1 MAVVLKPL
9 APAEAIAAYGRRR
22 KNLVES
28 FNWQDLFE
36 REHAEA
42 ATVAKSA
49 GFDILTDIF
58 KAMDVALEQGGT
70 LDKFSK
76 TLRPVLTD
84 KGWWGRK
91 LDVDPLTDE
100 ERVVQL
106 GSLKRLK
113 TIFETNLRVSYA
125 AGHWSAFQRDK
136 ASRPFLRY
144 VCILDERT
152 RPAHRA
158 RHDLV
163 LPVDHPYW
171 DTWAPPCGWGCR
183 CTLQSLSQR
192 DVDRLRRDGETL
204 KFEPPQDTFRD
215 YVNTRTGEVSRV
227 PDGIDPGWAYN
238 PGKAAIEAM
247 LRRAEKLVTAPPR
260 LAATY
265 DDVPDLQRPTEEAF
279 PAWFAAAVGRSTATP
294 GVAVAGAVSDAV
306 LDDLR
311 RRGRPPASAAITI
324 TRQTAKSMAKAAAAG
339 VDPEAVTELLTALPW
354 HLARPT
360 AVFLDRRDGSLVYVL
375 ASGRVT
381 GNRFVAVRVV
391 YARKAVKGGKPI
403 EAFSVRSYAME
414 DRVSLLDM
422 TTFAPIEGAIP

>member
-1 MAVVLKPL
+1 MAVVLKSL
-9 APAEAIAAYGRRR
+9 APAEAIAAYRRR
-22 KNLVES
+22 GQNLTES

-36 REHAEA
+36 KDHANA
-42 ATVAKSA
+42 LTVAKSA
-49 GFDILTDIF
+49 GFDILADID
-58 KAMDVALEQGGT
+58 KAMMAALTEGKT
-70 LDKFSK
+70 LEEFSR

-91 LDVDPLTDE
+91 LAVDPLTGE

-113 TIFETNLRVSYA
+113 TIFETNMRVSYA
-125 AGHWSAFQRDK
+125 AGHWSAFERNK

-144 VCILDERT
+144 VAILDERT

-158 RHDLV
+158 RHNLV

-192 DVDRLRRDGETL
+192 DVDRLVRQGEIL

-215 YVNTRTGEVSRV
+215 FVNTRTGEVTRV

-260 LAATY
+260 LAAAY
-265 DDVPDLQRPTEEAF
+265 DDATDPDAFTTWFKAADRRRPTE
-279 PAWFAAAVGRSTATP
+279 P
-294 GVAVAGAVSDAV
+294 GVVVAGSVSNAV
-306 LDDLR
+306 LDELG
-311 RRGRPPASAAITI
+311 RRGLPPASAAVII
-324 TRQTAKSMAKAAAAG
+324 TRRTARSMIRATGAEAA
-339 VDPEAVTELLTALPW
+339 PEAVADLLAGLPR
-354 HLARPT
+354 LIARPT
-360 AVFLDRRDGSLVYVL
+360 AVMLDRRDGSLVYVL
-375 ASGRVT
+375 ASDRLTGGRLLV
-381 GNRFVAVRVV
+381 VRLA
-391 YARKAVKGGKPI
+391 YARKAVKGRDPI
-403 EAFSVRSYAME
+403 EAFSVRSHALV
-414 DRVSLLDM
+414 DRVALLDLA
-422 TTFAPIEGAIP
+422 TYAPIQGAIP

>member
-9 APAEAIAAYGRRR
+9 PPAEAIATYRRR
-22 KNLVES
+22 GQNLTES

-36 REHAEA
+36 KDHANA
-42 ATVAKSA
+42 FTVAKSA
-49 GFDILTDIF
+49 GFDILADID
-58 KAMDVALEQGGT
+58 KAMMAALAEGKT
-70 LDKFSK
+70 LEEFSR
-76 TLRPVLTD
+76 TLRPTLVD

-91 LDVDPLTDE
+91 LAVDPLTGE

-113 TIFETNLRVSYA
+113 TIFETNMRVSYA
-125 AGHWSAFQRDK
+125 AGHWSAFERNK

-158 RHDLV
+158 RHNLV

-192 DVDRLRRDGETL
+192 DVDRLVRQGEVL

-215 YVNTRTGEVSRV
+215 FVNRRTGEVTRV

-238 PGKAAIEAM
+238 PGKAAIEAT

-260 LAATY
+260 LAAAY
-265 DDVPDLQRPTEEAF
+265 DDATDTDAFRTWFKAADRRRP
-279 PAWFAAAVGRSTATP
+279 P
-294 GVAVAGAVSDAV
+294 GPEVVVAGTVSDAV
-306 LDDLR
+306 FDEFG
-311 RRGRPPASAAITI
+311 RRGPSPASAAVII
-324 TRQTAKSMAKAAAAG
+324 SRQTAKNMIGATAAEAE
-339 VDPEAVTELLTALPW
+339 PEPIADLLADLPALI
-354 HLARPT
+354 ARPT
-360 AVFLDRRDGSLVYVL
+360 AVMLDRRDGSLVYVL
-375 ASGRVT
+375 ASDRLTGGRLLV
-381 GNRFVAVRVV
+381 VRVA
-391 YARKAVKGGKPI
+391 YARKTVKGGEPI
-403 EAFSVRSYAME
+403 EAFAVRSYALV
-414 DRVSLLDM
+414 DRVALLDLA
-422 TTFAPIEGAIP
+422 TYAPIQGAIL

>member
-22 KNLVES
+22 KNLTES

-36 REHAEA
+36 QDHAEA
-42 ATVAKSA
+42 FTVAKSA
-49 GFDILTDIF
+49 GFDILTDID
-58 KAMDVALEQGGT
+58 KAMTAALADGKT
-70 LDKFSK
+70 LEEFSRS
-76 TLRPVLTD
+76 LRPVLTD

-91 LDVDPLTDE
+91 LATDPLTGE

-125 AGHWSAFQRDK
+125 AGHWSAFERNK

-144 VCILDERT
+144 VAILDERT

-158 RHDLV
+158 RHNLV

-192 DVDRLRRDGETL
+192 DIDRLKREGEVL

-215 YVNTRTGEVSRV
+215 FVNTRTGEVTRV

-238 PGKAAIEAM
+238 PGKAAIEAA

-260 LAATY
+260 LAAAY
-265 DDVPDLQRPTEEAF
+265 DDATDPEAF
-279 PAWFAAAVGRSTATP
+279 RSWFMAA
-294 GVAVAGAVSDAV
+294 D
-306 LDDLR
+306 R
-311 RRGRPPASAAITI
+311 RRPSAPDTVVVGTVSQKVLEDLGRRGSSPASAAVII
-324 TRQTAKSMAKAAAAG
+324 TRKVARSMKSATAAEADGETVAALLANL
-339 VDPEAVTELLTALPW
+339 PEA
-354 HLARPT
+354 LARPT
-360 AVFLDRRDGSLVYVL
+360 AVMLDRRDSSLVYVL
-375 ASGRVT
+375 ASRLIANGRLLAL
-381 GNRFVAVRVV
+381 RVAYR
-391 YARKAVKGGKPI
+391 RKAVKAGTPI
-403 EAFSVRSYAME
+403 EAFSVRSYMLV
-414 DRVSLLDM
+414 DRVSLLDLS
-422 TTFAPIEGAIP
+422 TFSPIEGAIP

>member
-22 KNLVES
+22 QNLVES
-28 FNWQDLFE
+28 FSWQDLFE
-36 REHAEA
+36 KEHAEA
-42 ATVAKSA
+42 FTVAKSA
-49 GFDILTDIF
+49 GFDILTDID
-58 KAMDVALEQGGT
+58 KAMSAALSEGKT
-70 LDKFSK
+70 PEEFSR

-91 LDVDPLTDE
+91 LATDPLTGE

-113 TIFETNLRVSYA
+113 GIFEANIRVSYA
-125 AGHWSAFQRDK
+125 AGHWSAFERNK
-136 ASRPFLRY
+136 ATRPFLRY
-144 VCILDERT
+144 VAILDERT

-158 RHDLV
+158 RHNLV

-192 DVDRLRRDGETL
+192 DIDRLQREGEIL
-204 KFEPPQDTFRD
+204 KFEPPQDTYRD
-215 YVNTRTGEVSRV
+215 FVNKRTGEVSRV

-238 PGKAAIEAM
+238 PGKAAIEAA

-260 LAATY
+260 LAAAY
-265 DDVPDLQRPTEEAF
+265 DDLPNWLQRPTAEAF
-279 PAWFAAAVGRSTATP
+279 PAWIAAAGGKASTP
-294 GVAVAGAVSDAV
+294 GVVVAGAVSDAV
-306 LDDLR
+306 LDDLGR
-311 RRGRPPASAAITI
+311 RSRPPASAAILI
-324 TRQTAKSMAKAAAAG
+324 SRQTAKSMKRTAAAG
-339 VDPEAVTELLTALPW
+339 TDAEAAAELLTRLPGL
-354 HLARPT
+354 LARPT

-375 ASGRVT
+375 ASDRLTAGRLL
-381 GNRFVAVRVV
+381 AVRVV
-391 YARKAVKGGKPI
+391 YARKAVKGGNAI
-403 EAFSVRSYAME
+403 EAFSVRSYSVV
-414 DRVSLLDM
+414 DRLSLLDL

>member
-9 APAEAIAAYGRRR
+9 TPAEAIAAYRRR
-22 KNLVES
+22 GQNPVES
-28 FNWQDLFE
+28 FSWQDLFE
-36 REHAEA
+36 KDHANA
-42 ATVAKSA
+42 FSVAKSA
-49 GFDILTDIF
+49 GFDILTDID
-58 KAMDVALEQGGT
+58 KAMTAALAEGKT
-70 LDKFSK
+70 LDEFSR

-91 LDVDPLTDE
+91 LAVDPLTGE

-125 AGHWSAFQRDK
+125 ACHWSSFERNK

-144 VCILDERT
+144 VAILDERT

-158 RHDLV
+158 RHNLV

-192 DVDRLRRDGETL
+192 DVDRLKREGEIL

-215 YVNTRTGEVSRV
+215 YVNTRTGEVTRV

-260 LAATY
+260 LAAAHADAT
-265 DDVPDLQRPTEEAF
+265 DAEAF
-279 PAWFAAAVGRSTATP
+279 RTWFQSADRRRP
-294 GVAVAGAVSDAV
+294 GVVVAGAVSDTV
-306 LDDLR
+306 LDDLG
-311 RRGRPPASAAITI
+311 RRGKAPASAAVII
-324 TRQTAKSMAKAAAAG
+324 TRQTATSMAKASAAEA
-339 VDPEAVTELLTALPW
+339 DPQAVAELLSGLPS
-354 HLARPT
+354 LLTRPT
-360 AVFLDRRDGSLVYVL
+360 AVMLDRRDGSLVYVL
-375 ASGRVT
+375 ASSRLGTGRLL
-381 GNRFVAVRVV
+381 AVRVV
-391 YARKAVKGGKPI
+391 YARKAVKGGQPI
-403 EAFSVRSYAME
+403 QAFSVRSYQLV
-414 DRVSLLDM
+414 DRVSLLDLS
-422 TTFAPIEGAIP
+422 TFAPIEGAVP